1 MAESQTTV
9 AGAQRL
15 NQSRDTLRVPQK
27 GKVGKLVKAFEEI
40 HGTQQGQPSRQTSV
54 LFILFFFLNSS
65 PLQPT
70 GLGHNKTEH
79 SFVNSKPVKYTI
91 ANVITVCKEK
101 KD

>member
-1 MAESQTTV
+1 MTV
-9 AGAQRL
+9 AGDKRL
-15 NQSRDTLRVPQK
+15 NRSRDTLRVPEK
-27 GKVGKLVKAFEEI
+27 GKVGKLVKAFEKI

-54 LFILFFFLNSS
+54 LFILFFNSS